1 MSSTVSK
8 AESCFLVQPMNL
20 KPSRTTRPALGVRVT
35 TWSKGAFWSLS
46 LPESASLDSKTMMYC
61 L

>member
-35 TWSKGAFWSLS
+35 TWSKGAFCVLNIM
-46 LPESASLDSKTMMYC
+46 KVKIQ
-61 L
+61 